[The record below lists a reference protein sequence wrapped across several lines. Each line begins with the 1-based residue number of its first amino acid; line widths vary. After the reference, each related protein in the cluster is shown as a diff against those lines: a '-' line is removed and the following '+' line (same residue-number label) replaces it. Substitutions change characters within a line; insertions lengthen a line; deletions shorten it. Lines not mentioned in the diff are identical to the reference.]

1 MIKSWSWVE
10 LCIGFGVATQ
20 EVEVYNDARDAWTKV
35 NPMNSEKDGLA
46 AVTFDHYLLSMHH
59 LNI

>member
-20 EVEVYNDARDAWTKV
+20 EVEVYNDARDAWIKV
-35 NPMNSEKDGLA
+35 KPMNFDRCAQA
-46 AVTFDHYLLSMHH
+46 AVTMKHFQ
-59 LNI
+59 